1 MQLTWAERQ
10 IIDLK
15 HKWAEECELR
25 KKAEERN
32 GESEP
37 VNEPGN
43 HADVSSLREKLAQAV
58 KDKDDLEREAE
69 LAKQETERLLEELRN
84 AQSTNEQL
92 AKELDEARVGNVDGD
107 QAILDHLHSIVTARD
122 ARIEQ
127 LVKKQEDFTSEHF
140 KVLKQANKHAEELEV
155 FQERVRN
162 QDREL
167 QELQSRFACI
177 ETNRD
182 WYVLFSSLHLHSSPS
197 IQLIHVQL

>member
-10 IIDLK
+10 VIDLK
-15 HKWAEECELR
+15 HKWAEEYELR

-43 HADVSSLREKLAQAV
+43 HVDLSALRAKLARAV
-58 KDKDDLEREAE
+58 EKKDSEREPE
-69 LAKQETERLLEELRN
+69 LAKEETERLLVELRN

-92 AKELDEARVGNVDGD
+92 AKELDEARIGNVDVD
-107 QAILDHLHSIVTARD
+107 QAILDHLYSIITARD

-140 KVLKQANKHAEELEV
+140 KVLKQANKDAEELEV
-155 FQERVRN
+155 FQERVNN

-182 WYVLFSSLHLHSSPS
+182 WYVLLSSLHLHSSPS
-197 IQLIHVQL
+197 TQLIRVQL